1 MSDIKNSKDMVQG
14 IIDSV
19 ELTKDVMIKE
29 LNRQKDKLMDNDD
42 VIAKALLSAERMT
55 KLDNLKHEQLKDEK
69 NVLSLLEEKEK
80 ELKDLMTKFSKKG

>member
-55 KLDNLKHEQLKDEK
+55 KLDNLKHEQMKDEK